1 MASDNLFPKISI
13 VTVCYNHARFVAETI
28 ESIVSQRYP
37 NLEYIVIDD
46 GSTDGSW
53 DVIQTYRDR
62 LSSCERMEGYR
73 DTPVTALNHGFQKT
87 SGEIMMFLNSD
98 DILLPKSLFTIA
110 KIFCEHPEVVWC
122 TGMATT
128 INQRSEIVNSNL
140 WMKHQ
145 YDYLIGAWKIIQQE
159 STFWRRSL
167 WEKAGGKLEGEKKWA
182 FDTELWTRFFAHAQH
197 HHVTTP
203 IGAFRSGAQSKSVS
217 NRASFMEP
225 SLLYLKR
232 FQKRAR
238 MSVRLQSRLYQLMRI
253 LRPCLSLIPHS
264 LYQKLPFF
272 NTFGYRVLTYSF
284 SRDRWETTIHNPF

>member
-1 MASDNLFPKISI
+1 MTKSDIYPKISI

-110 KIFCEHPEVVWC
+110 KIFSEHPEVEWC

-140 WMKHQ
+140 RMKHQ

-182 FDTELWTRFFAHAQH
+182 FDTELWTQFFQYAEHY
-197 HHVTTP
+197 HVTTP
-203 IGAFRSGAQSKSVS
+203 IGAFRSGQQSKSVS
-217 NRASFMEP
+217 DITSFMEP
-225 SLLYLKR
+225 NLFYLKR
-232 FQKRAR
+232 FQQHAP
-238 MSVRLQSRLYQLMRI
+238 SPMRI
-253 LRPCLSLIPHS
+253 RATVYWLMHLVRPLFSLIPHK
-264 LYQKLPFF
+264 LYKYIPFF
-272 NTFGYRVLTYSF
+272 NLFGYRVLEYSF
-284 SRDRWETTIHNPF
+284 KNDRWGATIHNPF